1 LKGNCGSPKH
11 PRNFFERMQ
20 SKNSFVRTSAIAS
33 DVRTSEA
40 MADGSFARQYT
51 AVRGPK
57 APDWD
62 KGIRCRLAVV
72 WAKVVL
78 LVCMLFVCMIPVI
91 IIGACRRSIAF
102 LVSVKRSTARLVFT
116 HHSPSELPVTAPK
129 VNETA
134 LDESGKPCDIS
145 HEQLSHHAVS
155 RRRYL
160 TSLSEIVGPAEEKHW
175 LYKLRAL
182 LLAWAAEFSDPITR
196 VAVVA
201 IMSSFS
207 SRELYLFFRYTLLP
221 FDLHARNMV
230 LRGTWPSD
238 LDAFAVVF
246 LVSMPGIPDFLG
258 CVVRAPEASATN
270 LRASAAALHAMSA
283 AFARAGALAPDV
295 PDVYLPLTA
304 AVQRTCTPLA
314 EAEPALAR
322 WGLVKSVEGNVTSSA
337 IVCPP
342 LLLTDGAV
350 ALSPDGWRDSFH
362 DGSVGRVI
370 APSARDI
377 VCISARGRTES
388 GFHAPQHVVGNRWE
402 DYYALPPNT
411 YLTLVRVQQAP
422 FVVQMRRW
430 RFRQCAALRASAP
443 PETILDDRGGADGR
457 GPWRF
462 YVEVHTTSGKFFAET
477 FPASPCDGPKADLDA
492 KMLPPTAEALRV
504 AEAHAVTLEALGYDE
519 FATYPRT
526 IEHGRLLTC
535 TCTYQNPADRSRDE
549 GKWYKHQLELQWFA
563 LIEALQDKALRNGG
577 ATATKYAESV
587 AQLCFLD
594 RTAYVR
600 GTSDLTSQ
608 LTHQMED
615 EWRRADRWSDWQV

>member
-1 LKGNCGSPKH
+1 
-11 PRNFFERMQ
+11 
-20 SKNSFVRTSAIAS
+20 
-33 DVRTSEA
+33 
-40 MADGSFARQYT
+40 MANTSFAQRQYT
-51 AVRGPK
+51 GLRGPK

-72 WAKVVL
+72 WAKAVL
-78 LVCMLFVCMIPVI
+78 LVCLLFVCMIPVLI
-91 IIGACRRSIAF
+91 IVGVSRRSIAF
-102 LVSVKRSTARLVFT
+102 LVSVKRSTTRLVFT
-116 HHSPSELPVTAPK
+116 RHSPSELPATAPK

-145 HEQLSHHAVS
+145 QMLSHHAIS

-230 LRGTWPSD
+230 LRGTWSSE

-246 LVSMPGIPDFLG
+246 LVSMPDMPDFLG
-258 CVVRAPEASATN
+258 RVVRAPEASATN
-270 LRASAAALHAMSA
+270 LCASAAALHAMST
-283 AFARAGALAPDV
+283 AFARAGALEQDV

-304 AVQRTCTPLA
+304 GVQRTCTPLA
-314 EAEPALAR
+314 EVEPALSR
-322 WGLVKSVEGNVTSSA
+322 WGLIKSVEGGVASSASSA
-337 IVCPP
+337 ISCSP

-362 DGSVGRVI
+362 DGSVGRVL
-370 APSARDI
+370 APSARCI
-377 VCISARGRTES
+377 VCISARGRSES
-388 GFHAPQHVVGNRWE
+388 GFHAPQQIVGNRWE

-411 YLTLVRVQQAP
+411 YLTLARVQEAP

-430 RFRQCAALRASAP
+430 RFRRCAAVRANSP
-443 PETILDDRGGADGR
+443 PETTLDDRGGADGR

-462 YVEVHTTSGKFFAET
+462 YLEVQTTSGKFFAET
-477 FPASPCDGPKADLDA
+477 FPASPCDGPKADIDA
-492 KMLPPTAEALRV
+492 KMLPPTAEALAV

-519 FATYPRT
+519 FSTYPRT
-526 IEHGRLLTC
+526 VEHGRLLTC
-535 TCTYQNPADRSRDE
+535 TCTYQNPADHSRDQ
-549 GKWYKHQLELQWFA
+549 GMWYKRHLELQWFA
-563 LIEALQDKALRNGG
+563 LIEALQDKALREVG
-577 ATATKYAESV
+577 ATATKYAENV
-587 AQLCFLD
+587 AQLGFLD

-608 LTHQMED
+608 LTHQMEE
-615 EWRRADRWSDWQV
+615 EWLRADKWSDWQV